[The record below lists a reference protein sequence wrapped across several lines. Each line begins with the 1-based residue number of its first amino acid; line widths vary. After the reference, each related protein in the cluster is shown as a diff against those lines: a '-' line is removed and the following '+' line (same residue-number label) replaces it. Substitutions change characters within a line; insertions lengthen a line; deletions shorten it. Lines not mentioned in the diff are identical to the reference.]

1 MATDRPDIT
10 PSDPVKWRRIATEL
24 RTRIE
29 NGDLKP
35 GASAP
40 SITELVD
47 EGHANA
53 RQTCAKA
60 LRVLAEEGLLIRY
73 PGLGYYVADRAGRS
87 ARLSDLYR
95 GRTR

>member
-1 MATDRPDIT
+1 MADTT
-10 PSDPVKWRRIATEL
+10 PGDPLKWRRLATEL

-40 SITELVD
+40 SITDLVN

-60 LRVLAEEGLLIRY
+60 LRVLADEGLLVRV
-73 PGLGYYVADRAGRS
+73 PGLGYYVADRTG
-87 ARLSDLYR
+87 
-95 GRTR
+95 